1 MAYILTQQDIDRFNL
16 ADAVAGDVATE
27 QELRLMFPA
36 QMNERDQAARRES
49 LAGMFTPAGVSGVAV
64 PDTTPEAQ
72 QEPSYMNEYSAL
84 RDLGLDV
91 GQTNDV
97 LAMLGG
103 DETAPVTVDQSDT
116 SQYQPTF
123 SEMSLAERGLDE
135 GAVPGALQSLLDQPS
150 KSPADADGLTKN
162 QRMVLAFA
170 AIKDAG
176 MALQGK
182 EGGAFLGAMKG
193 FREEADMERKREAA
207 LAQQRM
213 IQGLFGGQTGQGF
226 DTTTPE
232 GIDAAIS
239 ALSNMAI
246 VNPSMAAGLAVKI
259 KNLQDTKSNLMAEKA
274 STEQGEFLFPKITDA
289 LSYINPQGLMDESG
303 NPIINP
309 AIATR
314 IARGGS
320 EWIQS
325 QEYQEFKGNL
335 NTIKNNYTFENM
347 VKLKKQGV
355 TFGAL
360 SENELRQVS
369 ELVGQLDPANPQGT
383 FKTLNDIRGFINL
396 DRERRGLP
404 PLAQMTSAS
413 QPMTTDDLTPAQ
425 KKRLGIK
432 D

>member
-16 ADAVAGDVATE
+16 ADAIAGDVATE

-49 LAGMFTPAGVSGVAV
+49 LAGMFTPAGVSGTAI
-64 PDTTPEAQ
+64 PDATPEAQ
-72 QEPSYMNEYSAL
+72 QSPAYMNEYSAL

-123 SEMSLAERGLDE
+123 SEMSLAERGIDE

-182 EGGAFLGAMKG
+182 EGGAFLGAMRG

-207 LAQQRM
+207 LKRQELLGQIMGQGAVGMDQAPTPDAIRAQIDQLTNLGLMNPSLAPAIANKIKVLQGEAERLTKQETQTVAQM
-213 IQGLFGGQTGQGF
+213 SGLAAVDALLTAPNLGAITGFEGTVNEFFSQYGMAPEFSNLKSYINQLQGLNFLEAYQQLKGGGPITDIEGKQATQARTRLEDSLKGR
-226 DTTTPE
+226 PE
-232 GIDAAIS
+232 DLRV
-239 ALSNMAI
+239 ALLEVRELFQQALDK
-246 VNPSMAAGLAVKI
+246 NPMYSGAG
-259 KNLQDTKSNLMAEKA
+259 DYSEAEKA
-274 STEQGEFLFPKITDA
+274 A
-289 LSYINPQGLMDESG
+289 LE
-303 NPIINP
+303 
-309 AIATR
+309 AAR
-314 IARGGS
+314 KARG
-320 EWIQS
+320 I
-325 QEYQEFKGNL
+325 
-335 NTIKNNYTFENM
+335 
-347 VKLKKQGV
+347 
-355 TFGAL
+355 
-360 SENELRQVS
+360 
-369 ELVGQLDPANPQGT
+369 
-383 FKTLNDIRGFINL
+383 
-396 DRERRGLP
+396 
-404 PLAQMTSAS
+404 
-413 QPMTTDDLTPAQ
+413 
-425 KKRLGIK
+425 
-432 D
+432 